1 MINATQLLREI
12 EHVAMLFMAVWGF
25 FKIIMEIVKN
35 INARHDKEQ
44 KWDEMVVKSEEEKQR
59 IYGEISRNVQDERDK
74 IYQKYDTKLMELE
87 LKIDTNHSDT
97 EAKLQEI
104 MAMVT
109 VLTKGQLAALDGL
122 KQQGCNGQVTQA
134 KQELD
139 QFLMTKAVEL

>member
-1 MINATQLLREI
+1 MSADQLLSEI
-12 EHVAMLFMAVWGF
+12 EHVAIIAMAVWGF
-25 FKIIMEIVKN
+25 WKIIMEIIKN

-44 KWDEMVVKSEEEKQR
+44 RWDEMVTKSEEEKKR
-59 IYGEISRNVQDERDK
+59 IYKEIAENVQIERDK
-74 IYQKYDTKLMELE
+74 IYDRYDTKLVELE
-87 LKIDTNHSDT
+87 RKIDDTHAET

-104 MAMVT
+104 AAMIT

-139 QFLMTKAVEL
+139 EFLMSKAVEI

>member
-1 MINATQLLREI
+1 MSATQLLSEI
-12 EHVAMLFMAVWGF
+12 EHVAVIIMAVWGF

-59 IYGEISRNVQDERDK
+59 IYEEISRNVQEERDK
-74 IYQKYDTKLMELE
+74 IYDRYDTKLVELE
-87 LKIDTNHSDT
+87 QKIEASHSDT

-104 MAMVT
+104 MAMIT
-109 VLTKGQLAALDGL
+109 ILTKGQLAALDGL

>member
-1 MINATQLLREI
+1 MSADQLLSEI
-12 EHVAMLFMAVWGF
+12 EHVAMIAMAVWGF
-25 FKIIMEIVKN
+25 WKIVMEIIKN

-44 KWDEMVVKSEEEKQR
+44 RWDDMVTRSEEEKQR
-59 IYGEISRNVQDERDK
+59 IYKEIAENVQIERDR
-74 IYQKYDTKLMELE
+74 IYDRYDNKLVELE
-87 LKIDTNHSDT
+87 QKIDATHAET

-104 MAMVT
+104 AAMIT

-139 QFLMTKAVEL
+139 EFLMTKAVEI

>member
-1 MINATQLLREI
+1 MSADQLLSEL
-12 EHVAMLFMAVWGF
+12 EHVAVIIMAVWGF
-25 FKIIMEIVKN
+25 WKIVMEIIKN

-44 KWDEMVVKSEEEKQR
+44 RWDDMVSKSEEEKQR
-59 IYGEISRNVQDERDK
+59 IYAEIARNVQEERDK
-74 IYQKYDTKLMELE
+74 IYDRYDTKLVELE
-87 LKIDTNHSDT
+87 QKIDSNHADT

-104 MAMVT
+104 AAMIT

>member
-1 MINATQLLREI
+1 MSADQLLSEL
-12 EHVAMLFMAVWGF
+12 EHVAVIVMAVWGF
-25 FKIIMEIVKN
+25 WKIVMEIVKN

-44 KWDEMVVKSEEEKQR
+44 RWDDMVSKSEEEKKR
-59 IYGEISRNVQDERDK
+59 IYAEIAKNVQIERDK
-74 IYQKYDTKLMELE
+74 IYDRYDTKLVELE
-87 LKIDTNHSDT
+87 RKIDDTHAET

-104 MAMVT
+104 AAMIT

-139 QFLMTKAVEL
+139 EFLMSKAVEI